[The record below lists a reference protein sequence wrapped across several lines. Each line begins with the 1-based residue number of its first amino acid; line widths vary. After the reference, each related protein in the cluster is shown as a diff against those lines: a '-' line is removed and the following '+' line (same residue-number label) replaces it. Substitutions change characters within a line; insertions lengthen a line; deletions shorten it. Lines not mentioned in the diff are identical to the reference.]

1 MQLVELIP
9 TSEAKS
15 DNVKSLP
22 ESLIANVKAYD
33 NAIVTTTMGMEDT
46 DPLVAMAAQMENIRQ
61 RGQRLQQEIEA
72 RMKN

>member
-1 MQLVELIP
+1 
-9 TSEAKS
+9 
-15 DNVKSLP
+15 
-22 ESLIANVKAYD
+22 
-33 NAIVTTTMGMEDT
+33 MGMENT